1 MELFVFLLP
10 CAAAGHR
17 PLEGSDQ
24 LVFRDRLGQ
33 QIVGARLHDL
43 DGGGDVRMSCQEDDG
58 QVRAQGGQP
67 VLQVRPAQAGDPD
80 VEKDAARTGI
90 LRQSLQQPFRRFIGL
105 DSIARGTQKTLGCG
119 AERLIVINDVHD
131 G

>member
-1 MELFVFLLP
+1 
-10 CAAAGHR
+10 
-17 PLEGSDQ
+17 
-24 LVFRDRLGQ
+24 
-33 QIVGARLHDL
+33 
-43 DGGGDVRMSCQEDDG
+43 MSCQEDDG

-80 VEKDAARTGI
+80 VEKNAARTGI
-90 LRQSLQQPFRRFIGL
+90 IRQSLQQLFRRFIGL
-105 DSIARGTQKTLGCG
+105 DSIAGGTQKTLGCG